1 MSNSPDSAQPTL
13 FDPALVGRDWR
24 TTLRTVTLYS
34 PMWSLGAPANPR
46 RVALIVASQGNAVFF
61 WSTDPTINTLAGI
74 AINPTQ
80 NGQRLE
86 LVYALHGGLVQ
97 ADMYF
102 TVPGGSGYISMIETF
117 WSPIG

>member
-24 TTLRTVTLYS
+24 TTLRTVTLD
-34 PMWSLGAPANPR
+34 PTVWLLGAPANPR
-46 RVALIVASQGNAVFF
+46 RVVLIVASQGNAEFL
-61 WSTDPTINTLAGI
+61 WSTDPTISINAGI
-74 AINPTQ
+74 AINSALD
-80 NGQRLE
+80 GERLD
-86 LVYALHGGLVQ
+86 LVYSMHGGLVQ

-102 TVPGGSGYISMIETF
+102 TMPGMSGDIYLIETF